1 MYRRYYPNQDPV
13 NKIKDNNNYKNN
25 MWAGSVDS
33 QVWALILTIPPVQAQ
48 NDGIDLDFGPFNL
61 LATLFVEKASLL
73 S

>member
-33 QVWALILTIPPVQAQ
+33 
-48 NDGIDLDFGPFNL
+48 
-61 LATLFVEKASLL
+61 
-73 S
+73 